1 VNIRVL
7 AVSSEQAEAEA
18 RARGVA
24 GMFRK
29 YYNAI
34 SEQGLDDKPVW
45 HRRKRKRATRLRQ
58 FVERMRDREWIDRHM
73 IMTVDELAG
82 VAHIPN
88 AEIETPNI
96 DWRYTRR
103 GDRALPISGNTNSP
117 PIAALP
123 LTTTVLLEDTMV
135 FDRFIGRSRSKPE
148 AATDDTETEPATQAT
163 DDDDSPPES
172 PPVPQSRL
180 GETYDIDEQ
189 KTNSVGGKQAITETV
204 QEGTVAG
211 PFVREMFEAG
221 VDTPSAPLWVGYDK
235 DPQRG
240 FREVPLRFDSLF
252 RHIWITGTTGYGKTT
267 ELLNMM
273 VQWAY
278 AGHGFTYFDPKGR
291 DSRELLR
298 KLPET
303 DLRTW
308 SGSSLVR
315 PFMRRRSG

>member
-1 VNIRVL
+1 M
-7 AVSSEQAEAEA
+7 Q
-18 RARGVA
+18 
-24 GMFRK
+24 
-29 YYNAI
+29 
-34 SEQGLDDKPVW
+34 
-45 HRRKRKRATRLRQ
+45 RLR
-58 FVERMRDREWIDRHM
+58 
-73 IMTVDELAG
+73 
-82 VAHIPN
+82 
-88 AEIETPNI
+88 
-96 DWRYTRR
+96 RR
-103 GDRALPISGNTNSP
+103 TLTGDILDVVTEPLPISGNTNSP

-235 DPQRG
+235 DPQRASVKYRSDLTRFSAISG
-240 FREVPLRFDSLF
+240 LRVPLA
-252 RHIWITGTTGYGKTT
+252 TGKPR
-267 ELLNMM
+267 NC
-273 VQWAY
+273 
-278 AGHGFTYFDPKGR
+278 
-291 DSRELLR
+291 
-298 KLPET
+298 
-303 DLRTW
+303 
-308 SGSSLVR
+308 
-315 PFMRRRSG
+315 

>member
-1 VNIRVL
+1 MRSL
-7 AVSSEQAEAEA
+7 S
-18 RARGVA
+18 RA
-24 GMFRK
+24 
-29 YYNAI
+29 
-34 SEQGLDDKPVW
+34 LDDKPVW

-58 FVERMRDREWIDRHM
+58 FVEQMRDREWIDRHM

-103 GDRALPISGNTNSP
+103 GDRAPADLGKYEQSADSSASTDHNGSSGGQ
-117 PIAALP
+117 
-123 LTTTVLLEDTMV
+123 MV

-240 FREVPLRFDSLF
+240 FREVPS
-252 RHIWITGTTGYGKTT
+252 I
-267 ELLNMM
+267 
-273 VQWAY
+273 
-278 AGHGFTYFDPKGR
+278 
-291 DSRELLR
+291 
-298 KLPET
+298 
-303 DLRTW
+303 
-308 SGSSLVR
+308 
-315 PFMRRRSG
+315 